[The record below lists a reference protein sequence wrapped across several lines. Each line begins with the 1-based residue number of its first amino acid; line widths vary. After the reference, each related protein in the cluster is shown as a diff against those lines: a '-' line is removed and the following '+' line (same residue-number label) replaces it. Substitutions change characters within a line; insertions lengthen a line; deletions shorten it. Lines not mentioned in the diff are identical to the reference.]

1 MNIEYR
7 YGRFLLVNFKIAVI
21 GIPGK
26 WSSEA
31 LADEVEKAT
40 GFRLI
45 VDMSQVLLD
54 LNHVS
59 LRYKEFDLCQF
70 DALIVKKISS
80 RYSPNSLDRLEL
92 LRVAENAGVKVF
104 SSADSML
111 RLLNRASCTVTMA
124 NAGIAMPPTRLT
136 EDFAEALIAVE
147 EFGSAVFK
155 PLYSTKARGM
165 SLISKKKG
173 FHKTKQEIA
182 AFQAENPLMYIQK
195 KMALGGRDLGLVFLA
210 GEYLGTYARVSK
222 EDCWDTTI
230 NSGGHYE
237 SYHPSADVIELA
249 SKAQSLFNMDFT
261 TVDVAE
267 TEEGAMVFEV
277 SAFGGFKG
285 AKEGIGINAP
295 QLYVEHVIRALKNK

>member
-1 MNIEYR
+1 MA
-7 YGRFLLVNFKIAVI
+7 NFKIAVI
-21 GIPGK
+21 GVPGK

-31 LADEVEKAT
+31 LADAVSAAT
-40 GFRLI
+40 GFRLL
-45 VDMSQVLLD
+45 VDMNQVVLD
-54 LNHVS
+54 LNNAS

-80 RYSPNSLDRLEL
+80 RYSSNSLDRLEL
-92 LRVAENAGVKVF
+92 LRIAENAGVKVF
-104 SSADSML
+104 SSPESIL
-111 RLLNRASCTVTMA
+111 RLLNRASCTVTLA
-124 NAGIAMPPTRLT
+124 NAGIAMPPTRIT

-147 EFGSAVFK
+147 EFGTAVFK
-155 PLYSTKARGM
+155 PLFSTKARGM

-195 KMALGGRDLGLVFLA
+195 KMTLGGRDLGLVFLA
-210 GEYLGTYARVSK
+210 GEYLGTYARISK
-222 EDCWDTTI
+222 DDSWNTTI
-230 NSGGHYE
+230 NSGGYYAPYQPGKE
-237 SYHPSADVIELA
+237 VIALA
-249 SKAQSLFNMDFT
+249 TKAQSLFNMDFT

-267 TEEGAMVFEV
+267 TEDGPVVFEV

-295 QLYVEHVIRALKNK
+295 QLYVQYVINRLKNRS

>member
-1 MNIEYR
+1 
-7 YGRFLLVNFKIAVI
+7 LLANLKIAVI
-21 GIPGK
+21 GVLGK

-31 LADEVEKAT
+31 LADEVALAT
-40 GFRLI
+40 GFRLL
-45 VDMSQVLLD
+45 VDMNQVVLD
-54 LNHVS
+54 LNTAS

-80 RYSPNSLDRLEL
+80 RYSSNSLDRLEL

-104 SSADSML
+104 SSATSML
-111 RLLNRASCTVTMA
+111 RLLNRLSCTVTLA
-124 NAGIAMPPTRLT
+124 NAGIAMPPTRIT
-136 EDFAEALIAVE
+136 EDFSEALIAVE

-210 GEYLGTYARVSK
+210 GKYLGTYARVSK
-222 EDCWDTTI
+222 DDSWNTTI
-230 NSGGHYE
+230 NSGGY
-237 SYHPSADVIELA
+237 YAPYQPSEEVIALA
-249 SKAQSLFNMDFT
+249 TKAQSLFNMDFT

-267 TEEGAMVFEV
+267 TEDGPVVFEV

-295 QLYVEHVIRALKNK
+295 QLYVEHVIKMLNNHR

>member
-1 MNIEYR
+1 MA
-7 YGRFLLVNFKIAVI
+7 NFKIAVI
-21 GIPGK
+21 GVPGK

-31 LADEVEKAT
+31 LADEVEQAT

-45 VDMSQVLLD
+45 VDMNQVVLD
-54 LNHVS
+54 LS
-59 LRYKEFDLCQF
+59 TAGLRYKEFDLCQF

-80 RYSPNSLDRLEL
+80 RYSTNSLDRLEL

-104 SSADSML
+104 SSATSIL
-111 RLLNRASCTVTMA
+111 RLLNRASCTVTLA
-124 NAGIAMPPTRLT
+124 NAGIPMPPTRIT

-173 FHKTKQEIA
+173 FHRTKQEIT

-195 KMALGGRDLGLVFLA
+195 QVALGGRDLGLVFLA

-222 EDCWDTTI
+222 DGVWNTTI

-237 SYHPSADVIELA
+237 PYQPNVEVIALA
-249 SKAQSLFNMDFT
+249 TKAQSLFNMDFT

-267 TEEGAMVFEV
+267 TEQGAVVFEV

-295 QLYVEHVIRALKNK
+295 QLYVQHVISSLKNCS

>member
-1 MNIEYR
+1 
-7 YGRFLLVNFKIAVI
+7 LANFKIAVI

-31 LADEVEKAT
+31 LADEVAQVT
-40 GFRLI
+40 GFRLV
-45 VDMSQVLLD
+45 VDMSQVVLD
-54 LNHVS
+54 LATAS

-80 RYSPNSLDRLEL
+80 RYSANCVGRLEL

-104 SSADSML
+104 SRAESIL
-111 RLLNRASCTVTMA
+111 QLLNRVSCTVTLA
-124 NAGIAMPPTRLT
+124 NAGIAMPPTRIT
-136 EDFAEALIAVE
+136 EDFSEALIAVE
-147 EFGSAVFK
+147 EFGSAIFK

-165 SLISKKKG
+165 VVINKKKG

-195 KMALGGRDLGLVFLA
+195 QMVLGGRDLGLVFVA
-210 GEYLGTYARVSK
+210 GKYLGTYARVSK
-222 EDCWDTTI
+222 EGVWNTSI
-230 NSGGHYE
+230 NSGGHYA
-237 SYHPSADVIELA
+237 SYQPSAEVIALA
-249 SKAQSLFNMDFT
+249 TQAQSLFEMDFT

-267 TEEGAMVFEV
+267 TDEGAMVFEV

-295 QLYVEHVIRALKNK
+295 QLYVQHVINTLKNQI

>member
-1 MNIEYR
+1 MIIEYR
-7 YGRFLLVNFKIAVI
+7 YGRFLLANFKIAVI
-21 GIPGK
+21 GVPGK

-45 VDMSQVLLD
+45 VDMNQVLLD
-54 LNHVS
+54 LTNGS
-59 LRYKEFDLCQF
+59 LRYKQFDLCQF
-70 DALIVKKISS
+70 DALIVKKIST

-111 RLLNRASCTVTMA
+111 RLLNRASCTVTLA

-165 SLISKKKG
+165 LLISQKKG
-173 FHKTKQEIA
+173 FHKIKQEIA

-222 EDCWDTTI
+222 EDCWNTTI

-237 SYHPSADVIELA
+237 AYHPSAEIIALA
-249 SKAQSLFNMDFT
+249 TKAQDLFKMDFT
-261 TVDVAE
+261 TVDIAE
-267 TEEGAMVFEV
+267 TEQGAVVFEV

-285 AKEGIGINAP
+285 AKDGIGINAA
-295 QLYVEHVIRALKNK
+295 QLYVKHVIKTLKNK

>member
-1 MNIEYR
+1 MA
-7 YGRFLLVNFKIAVI
+7 NFKIAVI
-21 GIPGK
+21 GVPGK

-31 LADEVEKAT
+31 LADEVALAT

-45 VDMSQVLLD
+45 VDMNQVVLD
-54 LNHVS
+54 LNNAS

-70 DALIVKKISS
+70 DALIVKKIST

-104 SSADSML
+104 SSPASIL
-111 RLLNRASCTVTMA
+111 RLLNRSSCTVTLA
-124 NAGIAMPPTRLT
+124 NAGIPMPPTRIT
-136 EDFAEALIAVE
+136 EDFAEALIAIE
-147 EFGSAVFK
+147 EFDCAVFK
-155 PLYSTKARGM
+155 PLFSTKARGM
-165 SLISKKKG
+165 TLISKKKG
-173 FHKTKQEIA
+173 FHKIKQDIA

-222 EDCWDTTI
+222 DDAWDTTI

-237 SYHPSADVIELA
+237 SYQPSPEVIALA
-249 SKAQSLFNMDFT
+249 TKAQALFNMDFT

-267 TEEGAMVFEV
+267 TEDGPVVFEV

-285 AKEGIGINAP
+285 AKDGIGINAA
-295 QLYVEHVIRALKNK
+295 QLYVQYVIKTLENGS

>member
-1 MNIEYR
+1 
-7 YGRFLLVNFKIAVI
+7 LDNFKIAVI
-21 GIPGK
+21 GVPGK
-26 WSSEA
+26 WSTET
-31 LADEVEKAT
+31 LADEVAKAT

-45 VDMSQVLLD
+45 VDMNQVVLD
-54 LNHVS
+54 LNTAS

-70 DALIVKKISS
+70 DALLVKKISS
-80 RYSPNSLDRLEL
+80 RYNSNSLDRLEL

-104 SSADSML
+104 SSAESML
-111 RLLNRASCTVTMA
+111 RLLNRASCTVTLA
-124 NAGIAMPPTRLT
+124 NAGIAMPPTRIT
-136 EDFAEALIAVE
+136 EDFAEALFAVE
-147 EFGSAVFK
+147 EFGCAVFK
-155 PLYSTKARGM
+155 PLFSTKARGM

-195 KMALGGRDLGLVFLA
+195 KMTLGGRDLGLVFL
-210 GEYLGTYARVSK
+210 GGQYLGTYARVSTA
-222 EDCWDTTI
+222 DAWDTTI

-237 SYHPSADVIELA
+237 AYQPNAEIIALA
-249 SKAQSLFNMDFT
+249 TKAQSLFNMDFT

-285 AKEGIGINAP
+285 AKDGIGINAP
-295 QLYVEHVIRALKNK
+295 QLYVEYVLNRLKNCT